1 MRCDPLPR
9 DFVGD
14 ATDIVKCPWCRLD
27 AGRAA
32 VTVEALIDA
41 HGGDALKYPTRG
53 AFEAAD
59 EGMLTADCPHC
70 QRPFMIALKPNAGYR
85 LLAVRTAADA
95 ALLGG
100 SA

>member
-1 MRCDPLPR
+1 MRCERLPR

-27 AGRAA
+27 AGQAPI
-32 VTVEALIDA
+32 TVEALIDA

-53 AFEAAD
+53 PFEAAD

-70 QRPFMIALKPNAGYR
+70 KRPFMIALKPHGGYR
-85 LLAVRTAADA
+85 QLAVRTEADA
-95 ALLGG
+95 TLLG
-100 SA
+100 AAA